1 MLRKIFIYT
10 LFFYFLALLQT
21 TVLAG
26 FELGG
31 VISLMLIVVILINL
45 FEKPKDYSGIYAGFI
60 GGFFLDIFSA
70 SLIGQNV
77 LILLGIA
84 ILIKI
89 ILKEV
94 CLPSHPTG
102 HPVV

>member
-21 TVLAG
+21 TVLVG

-31 VISLMLIVVILINL
+31 VISLMLIAVILINL
-45 FEKPKDYSGIYAGFI
+45 FERSKNYSGVYAAFI
-60 GGFFLDIFSA
+60 SGFFLDIFS
-70 SLIGQNV
+70 SGMIGFDV

-89 ILKEV
+89 ILRKYV
-94 CLPSHPTG
+94 WAPLR
-102 HPVV
+102 